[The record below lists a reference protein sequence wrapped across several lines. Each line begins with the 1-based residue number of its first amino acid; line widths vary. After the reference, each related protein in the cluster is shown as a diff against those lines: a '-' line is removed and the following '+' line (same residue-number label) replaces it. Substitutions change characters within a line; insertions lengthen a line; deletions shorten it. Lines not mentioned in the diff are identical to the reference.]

1 LGKRLPQTET
11 PIFRSRSVFLVG
23 GLQAVSEERSTMQHQ
38 GKFTAADGALIRGQE
53 HWADKGG
60 IKLFLWEKRRAP
72 GTDYHGTILFIH
84 GSSWAS
90 QPTFDLHVPG
100 RPFSSVMDWFAVRG
114 FDCWCLDNEGYGRS
128 DKHRDS
134 NFGIET
140 GADDIVA
147 ATDYILKLREI
158 PSVML
163 YGVSAGA
170 LKSALFTKR
179 YPQRVSRLA
188 LDAFVWTGK
197 DSPTLAER
205 RKTVPELLKHK
216 RRPFTR
222 AVIQSVF
229 DRDLP
234 GAAEPDMIEAFAQA
248 SMALDETVPTGTYLD
263 MCTKLP
269 MVDPSDISV
278 PTIMMRGQYDG
289 IAGINDLYEFFA
301 RLPNPDKHFA
311 LMPGVAHASFQQT
324 NYLLVYHTL
333 YSFFSQPPAVFVG
346 PAV

>member
-1 LGKRLPQTET
+1 MQQSANLILSRAHRRMHLRILP
-11 PIFRSRSVFLVG
+11 
-23 GLQAVSEERSTMQHQ
+23 
-38 GKFTAADGALIRGQE
+38 KGQ
-53 HWADKGG
+53 
-60 IKLFLWEKRRAP
+60 
-72 GTDYHGTILFIH
+72 YHVA
-84 GSSWAS
+84 W
-90 QPTFDLHVPG
+90 
-100 RPFSSVMDWFAVRG
+100 
-114 FDCWCLDNEGYGRS
+114 RS

-134 NFGIET
+134 NFGIEA
-140 GADDIVA
+140 GADDIGA

-158 PSVML
+158 PSVLL

-179 YPQRVSRLA
+179 HPERVSRLA

-205 RKTVPELLKHK
+205 RKTVPELMKHK

-234 GAAEPDMIEAFAQA
+234 GAAEPNMIEVFAQA

-269 MVDPSDISV
+269 MVDPSDIPV

-289 IAGINDLYEFFA
+289 IANINDLYEFLRDCPTRTNILPSCPASPMRASSKLIIFSYIILFT
-301 RLPNPDKHFA
+301 RSSVSRRLSLSVPRFDHHPKTTLKLPNQF
-311 LMPGVAHASFQQT
+311 GGT
-324 NYLLVYHTL
+324 
-333 YSFFSQPPAVFVG
+333 
-346 PAV
+346 